1 MSPHPTNLLGL
12 VLCLGHTMH
21 TQAGTIQII
30 QTRLNPRALPAQA
43 QISLGSPWAENMTSP
58 RADSESSSIPP
69 SPSSRTLPSR
79 STRAEP
85 DSVSPQGWPVTIVC
99 RGPAGAEEFRLER
112 KEDRSDFKDE
122 KTVSQIGPHETEA
135 RFGITAVSGDTAQHY
150 QCLYRKGGHWSEPS
164 EPLELVVTGE
174 EVSALPSVS
183 PQDVLESAPIGDT
196 LTPST
201 PSWGTDPT
209 VLLSGHRSSR
219 LPTEHLYIL
228 IGVPVA
234 FLLCLLLLGLFL
246 LHRRHERKRG
256 PPRSK
261 GEEQRPQERLS
272 LADDVADG
280 TPDLATVDR
289 LPEKSGEV
297 DTSAAAARGPQ
308 EVIYAQLDHPALTQR
323 VGRAVSPLS
332 TEPTAK
338 SSMYAALARN

>member
-1 MSPHPTNLLGL
+1 MDAETLL
-12 VLCLGHTMH
+12 
-21 TQAGTIQII
+21 
-30 QTRLNPRALPAQA
+30 LP
-43 QISLGSPWAENMTSP
+43 
-58 RADSESSSIPP
+58 IPG
-69 SPSSRTLPSR
+69 TLPSR

-122 KTVSQIGPHETEA
+122 KTVFQIGPNQTEA
-135 RFGITAVSGDTAQHY
+135 RFGITAVNGDTAQHY
-150 QCLYRKGGHWSEPS
+150 QCLYRKGDHWSEPS
-164 EPLELVVTGE
+164 EPLEQVVTG
-174 EVSALPSVS
+174 
-183 PQDVLESAPIGDT
+183 
-196 LTPST
+196 
-201 PSWGTDPT
+201 
-209 VLLSGHRSSR
+209 

-246 LHRRHERKRG
+246 LHRRHERTRG

-272 LADDVADG
+272 PAVDVADG

-297 DTSAAAARGPQ
+297 DTSASAAGGPQ

-323 VGRAVSPLS
+323 VGRAVSTLS

>member
-1 MSPHPTNLLGL
+1 MSPRPTTLLGL

-21 TQAGTIQII
+21 TQAG
-30 QTRLNPRALPAQA
+30 
-43 QISLGSPWAENMTSP
+43 
-58 RADSESSSIPP
+58 
-69 SPSSRTLPSR
+69 TLPSR

-122 KTVSQIGPHETEA
+122 KTVFQIGPNQTEA
-135 RFGITAVSGDTAQHY
+135 RFGITVVSGDTAQHY
-150 QCLYRKGGHWSEPS
+150 QCLYREGDHWSEPS
-164 EPLELVVTGE
+164 EPLEQVVTG
-174 EVSALPSVS
+174 
-183 PQDVLESAPIGDT
+183 
-196 LTPST
+196 
-201 PSWGTDPT
+201 
-209 VLLSGHRSSR
+209 
-219 LPTEHLYIL
+219 LPTQHLYIL

-246 LHRRHERKRG
+246 LHRRHERTRG

-272 LADDVADG
+272 PAVDVADG

-297 DTSAAAARGPQ
+297 DISASAAGGPQ